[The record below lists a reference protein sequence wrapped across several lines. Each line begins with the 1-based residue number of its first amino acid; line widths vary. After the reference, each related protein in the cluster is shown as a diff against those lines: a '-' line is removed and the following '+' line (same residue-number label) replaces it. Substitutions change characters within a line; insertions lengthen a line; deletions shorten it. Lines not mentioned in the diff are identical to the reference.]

1 MKIAKKNLADIWEDM
16 EWDEKSSDEMSW
28 DEVQVWSVECGVWRV
43 QCEVWGKC
51 LHCTG
56 VARRWCSYV
65 LGHNTTTA
73 SHSFAQSTHAQPW
86 LEHGACKVLS
96 RSTGKWFMEAC
107 VTYEKRWDEKRWAG
121 LRWPETLLIPCRCTV
136 HLQDDQKHLRHFSF
150 LVGVLYT
157 YRTTKSTWDTSHS
170 L

>member
-1 MKIAKKNLADIWEDM
+1 M

-56 VARRWCSYV
+56 VARRSCSYV

-121 LRWPETLLIPCRCTV
+121 LRWEE
-136 HLQDDQKHLRHFSF
+136 LR
-150 LVGVLYT
+150 
-157 YRTTKSTWDTSHS
+157 WDEVWSVKCEECSEKCGAWRVQFEEWSVKCGLWS
-170 L
+170 LKCEVPSVQS